1 MIESPQQSYD
11 VGTVLIPIERT
22 ETEFLKEFPK
32 VTQLMSGR
40 TKMELRSVWFQNPG
54 SSATPCN
61 REFKSHQ
68 I

>member
-40 TKMELRSVWFQNPG
+40 TKMELRSV
-54 SSATPCN
+54 
-61 REFKSHQ
+61 
-68 I
+68 